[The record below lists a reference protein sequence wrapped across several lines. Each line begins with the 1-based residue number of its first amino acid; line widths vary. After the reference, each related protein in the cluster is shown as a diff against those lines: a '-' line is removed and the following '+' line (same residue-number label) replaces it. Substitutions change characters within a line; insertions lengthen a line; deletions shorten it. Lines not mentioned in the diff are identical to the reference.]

1 MNIITLQRIGDIGE
15 VNMEKLNCWEAKKCG
30 RELGGSKTGELGVC
44 PTAMESRLTGTHEG
58 KFGGRACWIVAGT
71 LCGGKEQGTFAQK
84 YHNCE
89 KCDFY
94 QHVRKEEGPG
104 FTLSIVLL
112 NRLKASPAP
121 LQRLQRTTTAQTAL
135 RD

>member
-1 MNIITLQRIGDIGE
+1 MG
-15 VNMEKLNCWEAKKCG
+15 KLNCWEAKKCG
-30 RELGGSKTGELGVC
+30 REIGGSKARELGVC
-44 PTAMESRLTGTHEG
+44 PSAMESRLSGTHDG
-58 KFGGRACWIVAGT
+58 QFGGRACWVVAGT

-94 QHVRKEEGPG
+94 QHVKNEEGPK
-104 FTLSIVLL
+104 FKLSIVLL
-112 NRLKASPAP
+112 NKLKTALSPLEK
-121 LQRLQRTTTAQTAL
+121 LQRQSVGLMTV

>member
-1 MNIITLQRIGDIGE
+1 MG
-15 VNMEKLNCWEAKKCG
+15 KLNCWEAKKCG
-30 RELGGSKTGELGVC
+30 RELGGSKTKELGVC
-44 PTAMESRLTGTHEG
+44 PTAMESRLAGAHEG
-58 KFGGRACWIVAGT
+58 KNGGRACWVVAGT

-94 QHVRKEEGPG
+94 QHVKREEGPK
-104 FTLSIVLL
+104 FNLSIVLL
-112 NRLKASPAP
+112 NRLKSSPSTMQV
-121 LQRLQRTTTAQTAL
+121 LQSRTANQMAL